1 MCRTY
6 PYYHNREHQHV
17 QGLSELTGRMP
28 AAVVAQRT
36 RARAEHRSLS
46 GVRIPHRR
54 RLVHHSGARI
64 APNDLHRRVIIA
76 CELVHAKF
84 RRGKSITARILGCAL
99 PKLRSGHHKD
109 SSSAFIQ
116 LLPRETCAPLPLFSL
131 LVGEIP
137 GASFITVR
145 LALPVSPCPLSFP
158 PLTPSCPHG
167 NPTRSRTMP
176 SSITPL
182 KLKTGDSTANGE
194 EFNRKERRIGT
205 VSEMEGSFVGSQTP
219 LDFLGTWIGKEF
231 VASQE
236 ELEAMF
242 PTVKKVF
249 KKKLRASQNE
259 GDRTEILVRGFQSQ
273 PFDGSWTYVVL

>member
-1 MCRTY
+1 
-6 PYYHNREHQHV
+6 
-17 QGLSELTGRMP
+17 
-28 AAVVAQRT
+28 
-36 RARAEHRSLS
+36 
-46 GVRIPHRR
+46 
-54 RLVHHSGARI
+54 
-64 APNDLHRRVIIA
+64 
-76 CELVHAKF
+76 
-84 RRGKSITARILGCAL
+84 
-99 PKLRSGHHKD
+99 
-109 SSSAFIQ
+109 
-116 LLPRETCAPLPLFSL
+116 
-131 LVGEIP
+131 
-137 GASFITVR
+137 
-145 LALPVSPCPLSFP
+145 
-158 PLTPSCPHG
+158 
-167 NPTRSRTMP
+167 MP

-219 LDFLGTWIGKEF
+219 LDFLGTWIGQEF

-273 PFDGSWTYVVL
+273 PFDCSWTNVVL